1 MSVIQKSSEIMGHA
15 IRRGGSSSSSSS
27 FSEEENDIREE
38 SFSKFFERWVTE
50 QSSYLEELT
59 RTAAKANDRHTPEE
73 DEERRVLIPL
83 IERVKKH
90 YDKYYRIKRKWAGED
105 VLTMYNP
112 SWRSTLEDAFMWIG
126 GWRPTM
132 AFHLL
137 YSKSG
142 IQLEAGLSDVLRGFH
157 LRNLGDLST
166 RQMTLVDNLQAR
178 TVQEER
184 EITEKLAKH
193 QETVADASM
202 VELSHLATQL
212 IRQPP
217 PPSPSA
223 HLNNNR
229 VESTIASKEEPLVDI
244 LIKADEL
251 RLKTLK
257 EILGILNP
265 FQALHFLIAA
275 AELHLRLH
283 EWGRT
288 RDDTKHHGVNYNTP
302 TTHN

>member
-1 MSVIQKSSEIMGHA
+1 MAHA

-27 FSEEENDIREE
+27 SFSEEEENDNNIREE

-59 RTAAKANDRHTPEE
+59 RAAAKANDGHRAGEE

-90 YDKYYRIKRKWAGED
+90 YEKYYRIKRKWAGED

-112 SWRSTLEDAFMWIG
+112 SWRSKLEDAFMWIG

-157 LRNLGDLST
+157 LRNLADLST

-212 IRQPP
+212 IRHPP
-217 PPSPSA
+217 PPSA
-223 HLNNNR
+223 HLNNNNNNNNR

-265 FQALHFLIAA
+265 IQAIHFLIAA

-288 RDDTKHHGVNYNTP
+288 RDDTRQHGINNNTP